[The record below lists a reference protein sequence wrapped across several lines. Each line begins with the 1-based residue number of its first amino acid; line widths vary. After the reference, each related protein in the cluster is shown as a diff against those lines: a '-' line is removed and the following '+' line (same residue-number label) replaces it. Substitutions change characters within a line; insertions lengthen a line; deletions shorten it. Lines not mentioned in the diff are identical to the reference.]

1 MALIGDDIDHARR
14 VLNDGGLVGI
24 PTETVYGLAANAF
37 NSAAIGKIFAVK
49 NRPAFD
55 PLITHVGSLEDLKPL
70 VTEIPSSAKNL
81 IESFW
86 PGPLTVVLP
95 KSNQIIDLITSGLP
109 TAAFRLPRHKLLQEL
124 LSGLDFPIVA
134 PSANPFGYVSPTSA
148 EHVNQQL
155 GDKIDYILDGGNC
168 NIGIESTIIG
178 FIDDQ
183 PIVLRLGGLPIEDIE
198 KVVGKVKIS
207 TKISSNPA
215 VPGMQ
220 ESHYSP
226 SKKVVLGNIENLI
239 DLYGT
244 EKIGI
249 LSFTKKYAAYP
260 NFVLSKEA
268 SLTEAAV
275 NLFSGLRWFE
285 TQDIDIIITEKVSNK
300 GLGKAINDRLTRAST
315 K

>member
-55 PLITHVGSLEDLKPL
+55 PLITHLGSIKDLKLL
-70 VTEIPSSAKNL
+70 VTEIPGSAKNL

-155 GDKIDYILDGGNC
+155 GDKIDFILDGGNC

-207 TKISSNPA
+207 TKKSGNPA